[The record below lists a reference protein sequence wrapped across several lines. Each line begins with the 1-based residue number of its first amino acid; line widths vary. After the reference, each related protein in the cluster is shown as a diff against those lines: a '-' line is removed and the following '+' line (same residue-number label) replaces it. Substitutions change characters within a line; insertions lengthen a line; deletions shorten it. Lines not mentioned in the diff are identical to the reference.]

1 MQQAAANGGDF
12 AMERAIKRNFRTFKR
27 IVASAGL
34 AVICLGTIVSAAGC
48 GATTPP
54 SSKAHAYSAA
64 DIDARLVSAYNGF
77 GFDLYRTTAAGQQA
91 YKNAFMSPASVT
103 IALSMTMNG
112 AVGPTRDGMAQALQ
126 LKGLMPD
133 ETNKAALLLQ
143 SVLRTADPSVQLSI
157 ANSIWARKELKFNP
171 DFLTVNKNYYG
182 AQTESLDF
190 ASSKAAATINKWVKK
205 ETKGRIDGIVD
216 NKIDPQSIMFLL
228 NAVYFK
234 GDWTVPFEKSA
245 TRDRPFALSD
255 GTKASRSMMDRRGSF
270 DYADMDGY
278 AAVRL
283 PYGNGNTGMVVL
295 LPDEGTKLSALTDR
309 LTGSEWLNLTGALQ
323 NRQGEVILPRF
334 KLEYDAILNEPL
346 KALGMSAAF
355 DREKADFSGLLVPP
369 PNAYIGEV
377 KHKSFVQVD
386 EKGTEA
392 AAVTKVEAKATSA
405 PATAGFLMEMNR
417 PFLFVIHERQTGTV
431 LFIGSV
437 YDPGL

>member
-1 MQQAAANGGDF
+1 MDRGKRRSFRMFAQAV
-12 AMERAIKRNFRTFKR
+12 K
-27 IVASAGL
+27 SAGL
-34 AVICLGTIVSAAGC
+34 AAICLGTILSVAGC
-48 GATTPP
+48 GAATLP

-64 DIDARLVSAYNGF
+64 DIDARLVSAYNDF

-91 YKNAFMSPASVT
+91 GKNAFMSPASVA

-112 AVGPTRDGMAQALQ
+112 AAGPTRDGMAQTLGLQ
-126 LKGLMPD
+126 GLTPD
-133 ETNKAALLLQ
+133 ETNKAAHILQ
-143 SVLRTADPSVQLSI
+143 NVLRTADPSVQLSI

-171 DFLTVNKNYYG
+171 DFLATNKNYYG
-182 AQTESLDF
+182 AVTESLDF
-190 ASSKAAATINKWVKK
+190 AGSKAAATINKWVKK
-205 ETKGRIDGIVD
+205 ETKGRIDSIVD
-216 NKIDPQSIMFLL
+216 NKIDPQTIMFLL

-245 TRDRPFALSD
+245 TRDRPFTLSN
-255 GTKASRSMMDRRGSF
+255 GTKASRSMMDRRGTF

-283 PYGNGNTGMVVL
+283 PYGNGNTGTIVL
-295 LPDEGTKLSALTDR
+295 LPDEGMKLPALTDR
-309 LTGSEWLNLTGALQ
+309 LIGSEWLNLTGALQ

-334 KLEYDAILNEPL
+334 KLEYESILNEPL

-355 DREKADFSGLLVPP
+355 DRDKADFSGLLVPP

-392 AAVTKVEAKATSA
+392 AAVTKVESKATSA
-405 PATAGFLMEMNR
+405 PASSGFMMEMNR

>member
-1 MQQAAANGGDF
+1 
-12 AMERAIKRNFRTFKR
+12 MERVIKRSLRTYRR
-27 IVASAGL
+27 IAASAGL
-34 AVICLGTIVSAAGC
+34 AAVCLGTIISAAGC

-54 SSKAHAYSAA
+54 SSKAPAYSAA
-64 DIDARLVSAYNGF
+64 DIDARLASAYNGF
-77 GFDLYRTTAAGQQA
+77 GFDLYRTTAAGEQTG
-91 YKNAFMSPASVT
+91 KNRFLSPASVA

-112 AVGPTRDGMAQALQ
+112 AVGPTREGMAQALQ
-126 LKGLMPD
+126 LQGLTPD
-133 ETNKAALLLQ
+133 ETNKAALILQ
-143 SVLRTADPSVQLSI
+143 SVLRTVDPSIQLSI
-157 ANSIWARKELKFNP
+157 ANSVWARKELKFNP
-171 DFLTVNKNYYG
+171 DFLAANKNYYG
-182 AQTESLDF
+182 AETESLDF
-190 ASSKAAATINKWVKK
+190 ASNKAAATINKWVKK

-216 NKIDPQSIMFLL
+216 NKIDPQSILFLL
-228 NAVYFK
+228 NAMYFK
-234 GDWTVPFEKSA
+234 GDWTVPFEKNA
-245 TRDRPFALSD
+245 TRNRPFTLSD
-255 GTKASRSMMDRRGSF
+255 GTKANRSMMDRRGSF

-309 LTGSEWLNLTGALQ
+309 LTGSEWRNLTGALQ

-334 KLEYDAILNEPL
+334 KLEYESLLNEPL

-355 DREKADFSGLLVPP
+355 DRERADFSGLLVPP
-369 PNAYIGEV
+369 PNAYISEV

-392 AAVTKVEAKATSA
+392 AAVTKVESKATSA
-405 PATAGFLMEMNR
+405 PASAGFLMEMNR

-437 YDPGL
+437 YDPEL